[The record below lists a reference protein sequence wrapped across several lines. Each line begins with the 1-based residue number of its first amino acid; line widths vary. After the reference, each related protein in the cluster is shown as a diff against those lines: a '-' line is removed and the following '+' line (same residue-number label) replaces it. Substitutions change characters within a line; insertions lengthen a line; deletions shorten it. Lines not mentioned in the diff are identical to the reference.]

1 MNSIHALGGD
11 GGFISVPSTS
21 TGNFITVSD
30 SAFSDIDATGNGG
43 TFNFLGAG
51 DV

>member
-1 MNSIHALGGD
+1 MNNIHALGGN

-30 SAFSDIDATGNGG
+30 SVFSDIDATGDGG
-43 TFNFLGAG
+43 TFSLLGAG